1 MKYSLAAVTVAASV
15 ASAYNLPDNLS
26 QIYNNHKVC

>member
-1 MKYSLAAVTVAASV
+1 MKYSFAAVTVAASI
-15 ASAYNLPDNLS
+15 ASAYDLPDNLS